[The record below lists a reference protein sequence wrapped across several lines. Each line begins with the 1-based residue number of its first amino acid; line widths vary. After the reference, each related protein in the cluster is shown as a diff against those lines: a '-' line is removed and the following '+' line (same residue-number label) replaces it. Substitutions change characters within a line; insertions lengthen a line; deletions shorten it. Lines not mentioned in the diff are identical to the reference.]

1 VPVDVVRDEG
11 AERDD
16 VETLPTG
23 VFQRGGCETAAEA
36 VALAGF
42 VHLGV
47 REGDAAVSTP
57 VGSET
62 DEASAEP

>member
-1 VPVDVVRDEG
+1 MNG
-11 AERDD
+11 QSGDD

-23 VFQRGGCETAAEA
+23 VFQRGGCEKAAEA

-42 VHLGV
+42 VQLGV

-57 VGSET
+57 
-62 DEASAEP
+62 

>member
-1 VPVDVVRDEG
+1 MNG
-11 AERDD
+11 QSGDD

-23 VFQRGGCETAAEA
+23 VFQRGGCEKAAEA

-57 VGSET
+57 
-62 DEASAEP
+62 